1 MCLIAWN
8 WQPGQGLLLLANRD
22 EFYARPTMALHH
34 WPDAPVL
41 AGKDLQA
48 GGTWLGVG
56 RGGRL
61 AALTNV
67 RDPRQ
72 FRADAPTR
80 GALVADFL
88 HGEMDAP
95 SYLDDLARRAAAFNP
110 FNLLLFN
117 GESLLG
123 FESQGARTVAFTAG
137 VNGVSNA
144 RFNTPW
150 PKLQRLTQALR
161 QRGMPAVVEP
171 RALLPLLTD
180 AQTAVDAQLPDT
192 GIPLETERA
201 LSAAFIRMPGYGTRA
216 CSIVHIQGQ
225 QAHMWE
231 QTFDENGAGEL
242 RSMAKTVS
250 TMNDQTSTRS
260 G

>member
-22 EFYARPTMALHH
+22 EFYARPTQPLHR

-41 AGKDLQA
+41 AGKDLQG
-48 GGTWLGVG
+48 GGTWLGLG
-56 RGGRL
+56 QGGRM

-88 HGEMDAP
+88 RSDMRAQT
-95 SYLDDLARRAAAFNP
+95 YLDRVGPKAGAFNP
-110 FNLLLFN
+110 FNLLLFD

-123 FESQGARTVAFTAG
+123 FESQGAHTLAFGAG

-144 RFNTPW
+144 RFNSPW
-150 PKLQRLTQALR
+150 PKLQRLTQALG
-161 QRGMPAVVEP
+161 QRGMPAAVEP
-171 RALLPLLTD
+171 QALLPLLTD
-180 AQTAVDAQLPDT
+180 AHTASDAQLPDT
-192 GIPLETERA
+192 GVPLETERA
-201 LSAAFIRMPGYGTRA
+201 LSAAFIRMPAYGTRA
-216 CSIVHIQGQ
+216 CSIVHIAGQ
-225 QAHMWE
+225 QAHIWE
-231 QTFDENGAGEL
+231 QEFDEKGAGAL
-242 RSMAKTVS
+242 RFMANT
-250 TMNDQTSTRS
+250 
-260 G
+260 

>member
-22 EFYARPTMALHH
+22 EFYARPTQPLHR

-41 AGKDLQA
+41 AGKDLQG
-48 GGTWLGVG
+48 GGTWLGLG
-56 RGGRL
+56 PGGRL

-88 HGEMDAP
+88 RGDMRARA
-95 SYLDDLARRAAAFNP
+95 YLDRVGPKAGAFNP
-110 FNLLLFN
+110 FNLLLFD

-123 FESQGARTVAFTAG
+123 FESQGAHTLEFGAG

-144 RFNTPW
+144 RFNSPW
-150 PKLQRLTQALR
+150 PKLQRLKQALG
-161 QRGMPAVVEP
+161 QRGIPAAVEP
-171 RALLPLLTD
+171 QALLPLLTD
-180 AQTAVDAQLPDT
+180 AHTASDAQLPDT
-192 GIPLETERA
+192 GVPLETERA

-216 CSIVHIQGQ
+216 SSIVHIEGQ
-225 QAHMWE
+225 RAHMWE
-231 QTFDENGAGEL
+231 QGFDEDGAGEL
-242 RSMAKTVS
+242 RFLANPVPHL
-250 TMNDQTSTRS
+250 NDQTSARQ

>member
-22 EFYARPTMALHH
+22 EFYARPTQPLHR
-34 WPDAPVL
+34 WPDAPML
-41 AGKDLQA
+41 AGKDLQG
-48 GGTWLGVG
+48 GGTWLGLG

-88 HGEMDAP
+88 RGDMSAQTYWEEVAP
-95 SYLDDLARRAAAFNP
+95 QAAAFNP
-110 FNLLLFN
+110 FNLLLFD
-117 GESLLG
+117 GDSLLG
-123 FESQGARTVAFTAG
+123 FEFQGVQTRVFAAG

-150 PKLQRLTQALR
+150 PKLQRLTQALG
-161 QRGMPAVVEP
+161 QRGIPPVVEP
-171 RALLPLLTD
+171 HALLPLLTD
-180 AQTAVDAQLPDT
+180 AQTATDALLPDT
-192 GIPLETERA
+192 GVPLETERA

-216 CSIVHIQGQ
+216 CSIVHIQGER
-225 QAHMWE
+225 AHIWE
-231 QTFDENGAGEL
+231 QEFDENGAGAL
-242 RSMAKTVS
+242 RFMANT
-250 TMNDQTSTRS
+250 
-260 G
+260 

>member
-22 EFYARPTMALHH
+22 EFFARPTQPLHR

-41 AGKDLQA
+41 AGKDLQG
-48 GGTWLGVG
+48 GGTWLGLG

-88 HGEMDAP
+88 RGDMSAQT
-95 SYLDDLARRAAAFNP
+95 YLEEVGAQAAAFNP
-110 FNLLLFN
+110 FNLLLFD

-123 FESQGARTVAFTAG
+123 FESQGARTRVFAAG

-150 PKLQRLTQALR
+150 PKLRGLTQALG
-161 QRGMPAVVEP
+161 QRGIPPVVEP
-171 RALLPLLTD
+171 HALLPLLTD
-180 AQTAVDAQLPDT
+180 AQTATDAQLPDT
-192 GIPLETERA
+192 GVPLETERA

-216 CSIVHIQGQ
+216 CSIVHIQGER
-225 QAHMWE
+225 AHIWE
-231 QTFDENGAGEL
+231 QEFDENGAGEL
-242 RSMAKTVS
+242 RFLANT
-250 TMNDQTSTRS
+250 
-260 G
+260 

>member
-22 EFYARPTMALHH
+22 EFYARSTQPLHR

-41 AGKDLQA
+41 AGRDLQG
-48 GGTWLGVG
+48 GGTWLGLG
-56 RGGRL
+56 RDGRL

-67 RDPRQ
+67 RDPHQ

-88 HGEMDAP
+88 RGDVSAL
-95 SYLDDLARRAAAFNP
+95 SYLDRVSPQAAAFNP
-110 FNLLLFN
+110 FNLLLFD

-123 FESQGARTVAFTAG
+123 FESQGAQTRVFAAG

-150 PKLQRLTQALR
+150 PKLQRLTQALHE
-161 QRGMPAVVEP
+161 QSMPAVVDP
-171 RALLPLLTD
+171 NALMPLLTD
-180 AQTAVDAQLPDT
+180 AQTASDAQLPDT
-192 GIPLETERA
+192 GVPLETERA
-201 LSAAFIRMPGYGTRA
+201 LSAAFIRMPEYGTRA
-216 CSIVHIQGQ
+216 SSIVHIQGQ
-225 QAHMWE
+225 QPHFWE
-231 QTFDENGAGEL
+231 QEFDENGAGAL
-242 RSMAKTVS
+242 RFMANT
-250 TMNDQTSTRS
+250 
-260 G
+260 

>member
-1 MCLIAWN
+1 M
-8 WQPGQGLLLLANRD
+8 
-22 EFYARPTMALHH
+22 
-34 WPDAPVL
+34 
-41 AGKDLQA
+41 
-48 GGTWLGVG
+48 
-56 RGGRL
+56 

-88 HGEMDAP
+88 RSDMRAQT
-95 SYLDDLARRAAAFNP
+95 YLDRVSPKAGAFNP
-110 FNLLLFN
+110 FNLLLFD

-123 FESQGARTVAFTAG
+123 FESQGAHTLEFGAG

-144 RFNTPW
+144 RFNSPW
-150 PKLQRLTQALR
+150 PKLQRLTQALG
-161 QRGMPAVVEP
+161 QRNMPAAVEP
-171 RALLPLLTD
+171 QALLPLLTD
-180 AQTAVDAQLPDT
+180 AQTASDAQLPDT
-192 GIPLETERA
+192 GVPLETERA

-231 QTFDENGAGEL
+231 QEFDEKGAGEL
-242 RSMAKTVS
+242 RFMANT
-250 TMNDQTSTRS
+250 
-260 G
+260 